1 MANTIKIP
9 IEPNLGDNVQMDAGA
24 YISSIVNFMLIIA
37 AIATFGYLVWGGF
50 NFMTAAGDSK
60 KVEEARHRI
69 SNAVL
74 GLTIVALSWA
84 IFLLADNFF
93 GLGVAR

>member
-9 IEPNLGDNVQMDAGA
+9 IQAHLGNDVQMSIGD
-24 YISSIVNFMLIIA
+24 YISNIVNFALIIA

-50 NFMTAAGDSK
+50 NFMTASGDSK
-60 KVEEARHRI
+60 KVEAARSRI
-69 SNAVL
+69 SNALL

-93 GLGVAR
+93 GLGVAK